1 LVGSEEGSAVGVEEG
16 SAVGAAVGSVV
27 GAAVG
32 SVVGSKIL
40 RDVSFKFS
48 LGRVNWLWSLDRY
61 FSIYT
66 INKSK
71 Y

>member
-1 LVGSEEGSAVGVEEG
+1 MVGSEEGSAVGVEEG

-27 GAAVG
+27 E
-32 SVVGSKIL
+32 SKTL

-61 FSIYT
+61 FSIW
-66 INKSK
+66 
-71 Y
+71 